1 FIKMERQEIHQ
12 QYKVDISQYWNPQKE
27 QYAPVDTTGLF
38 FYENNLDL
46 LYDYYGP
53 KGLWLVNRSYV
64 DSRFNVDQIAKSIDH
79 SFLNRVRLRFGLS
92 SPEHAYDFYMNQ
104 MRTANKSVSY
114 VLSESL
120 PAGYVDVYGL
130 RNEVVLHNGPTERL
144 MRAVSSYQDEIEQFE
159 LVRQLVLAGISSE
172 IEARTRRSKPYERL
186 YQMQNLFNRHFF
198 NRENKSTTHLVT
210 LHALHDND
218 TNEYLEPVINTDY
231 MAYSF
236 PNSENTH
243 VKYHRFQARSSNIV
257 GNVLTQPRK
266 KRDEVALIKAVDK
279 SRRNNGIVDISKHV
293 QDPLG
298 ILFVALDDVE
308 NGNNSS
314 RDALYE
320 QITNLVS
327 SDVGTELEDDNKI
340 NTNRSSSQSIPWKRV
355 NVKHSK
361 YEDPVELIFFSAA
374 DYINYHFNV
383 GDGSTVAHSLY
394 EVDRSQRVF
403 TEYFPQQIYNG
414 DSFRGIDLQGAMRLK
429 RKEREQMLRQ
439 MQLSQMNDL

>member
-1 FIKMERQEIHQ
+1 MKMERQPISE
-12 QYKVDISQYWNPQKE
+12 QYKEGICDFWNPQKE
-27 QYAPVDTTGLF
+27 QYTSVNTTGLS
-38 FYENNLDL
+38 FYENNIDL

-120 PAGYVDVYGL
+120 PPGYVDVYGL

-144 MRAVSSYQDEIEQFE
+144 MRSVSSYQDEIEQFE

-198 NRENKSTTHLVT
+198 NRDGKNTTHLVT
-210 LHALHDND
+210 LHALHAND
-218 TNEYLEPVINTDY
+218 TNEYLEPVLNTDY
-231 MAYSF
+231 MAHSF
-236 PNSENTH
+236 PSSANNH
-243 VKYHRFQARSSNIV
+243 IKYHRFQARSSNVV

-266 KRDEVALIKAVDK
+266 KRDEVALVKAVDK
-279 SRRNNGIVDISKHV
+279 SRHNNGIVDISKHV

-308 NGNNSS
+308 IGNNNS
-314 RDALYE
+314 RDELYE
-320 QITNLVS
+320 QITNLVA
-327 SDVGTELEDDNKI
+327 SDVGATLEDDNKI
-340 NTNRSSSQSIPWKRV
+340 NTVRSSSQFIPWKRV
-355 NVKHSK
+355 NVKHAK

-394 EVDRSQRVF
+394 EIDRSQRVF
-403 TEYFPQQIYNG
+403 SEYFPQHIYSG
-414 DSFRGIDLQGAMRLK
+414 DSFRGIDLQGAMQLK
-429 RKEREQMLRQ
+429 RKEKEQMLRQ
-439 MQLSQMNDL
+439 MQLSQLNGE